1 MCHFVRDGF
10 RVQLCGPSGSS
21 ALPGHYQPGL
31 VMADPFGGQ
40 GGSYHFEFRLYSDGA
55 TLVAVAT
62 CVTFEYAETR
72 ESRSFASIDGG
83 RSLQEIPGLDPPGR
97 LIETLVIDR

>member
-10 RVQLCGPSGSS
+10 RVQLCGPSGTA
-21 ALPGHYQPGL
+21 ALPGYYQPGS

-62 CVTFEYAETR
+62 CVTFGHRAGAVRVHAAATEAWGEGLVVTSSAPAR
-72 ESRSFASIDGG
+72 PARS
-83 RSLQEIPGLDPPGR
+83 
-97 LIETLVIDR
+97 